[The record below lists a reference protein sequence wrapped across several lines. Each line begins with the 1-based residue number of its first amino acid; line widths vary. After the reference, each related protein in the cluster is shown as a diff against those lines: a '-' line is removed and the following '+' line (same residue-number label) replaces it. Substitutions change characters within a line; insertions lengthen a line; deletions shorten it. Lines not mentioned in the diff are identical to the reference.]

1 MWNAFLAA
9 ICDEIALHSQMGCP
23 LHAVASF
30 AEELVTSGRYPIA
43 VDSHATLLTDSGRM
57 NIKRSE
63 YATDD
68 GPIDPDCPCSTCQRH
83 SRGYLRHLATLR
95 EPVAA
100 TLCTV
105 HNLTWILT
113 FVGRIR
119 SAIAEGTLD
128 QLRAAT
134 AEVWSGSGPGLNP

>member
-1 MWNAFLAA
+1 VDMFDCVLPTRLA
-9 ICDEIALHSQMGCP
+9 
-23 LHAVASF
+23 
-30 AEELVTSGRYPIA
+30 R
-43 VDSHATLLTDSGRM
+43 HATLLTDSGRM

-63 YATDD
+63 YALDD
-68 GPIDPDCPCSTCQRH
+68 DPIDPDCPCSTCRRH

-100 TLCTV
+100 SLCTV

-119 SAIAEGTLD
+119 RAVAAGTLAS
-128 QLRAAT
+128 LRAET
-134 AEVWSGSGPGLNP
+134 AEVWSGSGPGLHP

>member
-1 MWNAFLAA
+1 
-9 ICDEIALHSQMGCP
+9 
-23 LHAVASF
+23 
-30 AEELVTSGRYPIA
+30 
-43 VDSHATLLTDSGRM
+43 M

-63 YATDD
+63 YALDD
-68 GPIDPDCPCSTCQRH
+68 TPIDADCPCSTCRLH

-105 HNLTWILT
+105 HNLTWMLT

-119 SAIAEGTLD
+119 DAIGSGTLSA
-128 QLRAAT
+128 LRAET